1 MRCALV
7 IAIVLGAGAARAATP
22 LCLAVSAD
30 ADLPGFRAL
39 VEEELAH
46 HPSHRLVAANCPS
59 RLAVELFTVAGTRYL
74 TARIN
79 QEVPVR
85 FAIRAPRELDDKLS
99 EALRQVLQHDP
110 VYLGE
115 DLSRMNAVWRAGANL
130 VRRGANRYRVELFEV
145 MGWGGR
151 NAVFAPGGAVAVA
164 RGADHWQVF
173 ARLEAAGSPRSFDG
187 DRVLLRVLAGGD
199 IGVLWEASARAN
211 TTFYIGPGL
220 GLHYLRFEGN
230 QGGHEAPAVGSLLF
244 SLAVRAGV
252 RCLRVNGFDLDLFVQ
267 AHLPFYPTSD
277 PDSKLVDAYTPYG
290 MAGLGV
296 GF

>member
-1 MRCALV
+1 MRGALV
-7 IAIVLGAGAARAATP
+7 IALVLAAGAARAATP

-30 ADLPGFRAL
+30 ADLAGFRAL

-46 HPSHRLVAANCPS
+46 HPSHRLVQAGCAS
-59 RLAVELFTVAGTRYL
+59 QLVVELFTVAGTRYL

-85 FAIRAPRELDDKLS
+85 FALKGPRDLDEKLS

-110 VYLGE
+110 VYLAE

-130 VRRGANRYRVELFEV
+130 VRRGINRYRVELFELI
-145 MGWGGR
+145 GTSGR
-151 NAVFAPGGAVAVA
+151 NPVFATGGAVTVA
-164 RGADHWQVF
+164 RGIDHWQVF

-199 IGVLWEASARAN
+199 LGLLWEASARAN
-211 TTFYIGPGL
+211 TTFYLGPGV

-230 QGGHEAPAVGSLLF
+230 QAPPVGSLLF

-252 RCLRVNGFDLDLFVQ
+252 RCLRFNGFDLDLFVQ